1 MDLSRKQVDFF
12 GKTTRWL
19 TNGVAQEAA
28 MEKLAPFTFPGE
40 NAPLDFSVR
49 ATVK

>member
-1 MDLSRKQVDFF
+1 MDFY
-12 GKTTRWL
+12 GKASVWL